1 MFDRGICLCIDS
13 VMLEVK
19 GLASY
24 FNLKVLLVYR
34 YHCITILVPAGGSV
48 YSNGRVEYICFC
60 TSIDSRCHFVT
71 FCLTKETSQ

>member
-1 MFDRGICLCIDS
+1 MFDRGICLYIDR

-34 YHCITILVPAGGSV
+34 YHCNHFSAS
-48 YSNGRVEYICFC
+48 RRIC
-60 TSIDSRCHFVT
+60 V
-71 FCLTKETSQ
+71 